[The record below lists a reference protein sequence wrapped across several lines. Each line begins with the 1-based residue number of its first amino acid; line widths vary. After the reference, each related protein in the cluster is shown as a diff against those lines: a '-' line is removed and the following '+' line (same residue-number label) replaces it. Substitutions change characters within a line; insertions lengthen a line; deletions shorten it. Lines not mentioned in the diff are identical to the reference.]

1 MEVHGNSMHP
11 EIEEEGDLVIGA
23 PVDAE
28 DPKKENIPYIV
39 VTKLDGVTVKY
50 LQDVPDS
57 EEIILVWANKD
68 YVKPYKVAKENISK
82 LFEVRKL
89 LGMLIHWI
97 FKLRITCGINLLT
110 SWIQQNSSE
119 QFAIV
124 NEMNSDRSS
133 NLFY

>member
-1 MEVHGNSMHP
+1 MHP
-11 EIEEEGDLVIGA
+11 EIEEGDLVIGA

-28 DPKKENIPYIV
+28 DPIKEHIPYIV

-57 EEIILVWANKD
+57 DDIILVGANKD

-89 LGMLIHWI
+89 LGMLIPWI

-110 SWIQQNSSE
+110 S
-119 QFAIV
+119 
-124 NEMNSDRSS
+124 
-133 NLFY
+133 